1 MLKTMKYL
9 KSIRSSMTRRPRK
22 VHAET
27 KEESFVP
34 VAVTCAWAAEGDE
47 DVSEPS
53 FLESTFLASDSNS
66 NDDCE
71 SLSSHD
77 TVYGRRYRTVRVYGI
92 VDPGFIPEGLASPQS
107 SATDRRTST
116 VLDVMAPGPAPSARW
131 VRMSLHSDSFSVSS
145 LSTRYAEESVETSDD
160 EDWEHNSHVS
170 DETR

>member
-1 MLKTMKYL
+1 MLKAV
-9 KSIRSSMTRRPRK
+9 KSMRALGAAMLRPRRRRK
-22 VHAET
+22 VHAERR
-27 KEESFVP
+27 EESFEP
-34 VAVTCAWAAEGDE
+34 VSVTGVWAGEADAAVG
-47 DVSEPS
+47 EPS
-53 FLESTFLASDSNS
+53 TFRAADASGED
-66 NDDCE
+66 DDCD
-71 SLSSHD
+71 SVLSDD